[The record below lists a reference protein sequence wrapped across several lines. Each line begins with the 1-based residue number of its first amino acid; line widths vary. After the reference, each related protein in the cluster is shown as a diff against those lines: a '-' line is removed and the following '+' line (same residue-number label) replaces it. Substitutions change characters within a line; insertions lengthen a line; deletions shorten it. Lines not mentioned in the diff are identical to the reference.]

1 MEPAPAPS
9 ELTDFDKN
17 WNYANPKGT
26 QDYFLSILPQARQ
39 SGDASRLGQLL
50 TQIARAQGLQG
61 NFEEAH
67 KILDEA
73 EPMADIPQVAVRLLL
88 ERGRALNSSNQA
100 DLARPLFQEAW
111 DRALKAGLEF
121 HAVDAAHMLGIV
133 EKGEAAVAWNEQAMV
148 HAEKAKNPE
157 ARLWLGSLYNNLGW
171 THLDQKKNP
180 EKALELFRKA
190 LKWREAKGQERETR
204 IARYCVARAA
214 RALGRL
220 EEALAIQQ
228 DLHAQWLKAGERDG
242 YVCEEIGEC
251 LLALGS
257 PLEAKPFFRQA
268 HEELSQDEWLVEHEK
283 VRLERIKS
291 LST

>member
-1 MEPAPAPS
+1 MEPSAVRS
-9 ELTDFDKN
+9 ELTDFDKQ
-17 WNYANPKGT
+17 WNYRDPKGSE
-26 QDYFLSILPQARQ
+26 QVFLSLLPPLRQ
-39 SGDASRLGQLL
+39 SGDKDLLGQLL

-67 KILDEA
+67 KTLDEA
-73 EPMADIPQVAVRLLL
+73 ETLAQSPIVVVRLLL
-88 ERGRALNSSNQA
+88 ERGRALNSSNQT

-111 DRALKAGLEF
+111 DRAVAAGLDF

-157 ARLWLGSLYNNLGW
+157 ARIWLGSLYNNLGW
-171 THLDQKKNP
+171 TYHDQKKNP

-190 LKWREAKGQERETR
+190 LKWREARGQERETR
-204 IARYCVARAA
+204 IARYCVAKAA
-214 RALGRL
+214 RSLGRL

-228 DLHAQWLKAGERDG
+228 DLHQQWIRAGERDG

-257 PLEAKPFFRQA
+257 SLEAKPFFRQA
-268 HEELSQDEWLVEHEK
+268 FEELSQDEWLSEHDRA
-283 VRLERIKS
+283 RLERLKG
-291 LST
+291 LS